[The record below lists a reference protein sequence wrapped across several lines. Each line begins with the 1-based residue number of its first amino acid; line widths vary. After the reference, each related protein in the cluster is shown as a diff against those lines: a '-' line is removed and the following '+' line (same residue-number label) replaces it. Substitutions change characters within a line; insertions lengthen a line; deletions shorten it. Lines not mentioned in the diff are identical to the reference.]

1 MGSSNETAEDQQQLQ
16 QHLVVHQ
23 ATIEDDPRRQQQ
35 TKMTFQQV
43 VEQKMKEKQA
53 GSKKHVMFLP
63 SQGSAGHE
71 APARL
76 AIKKRELIKSSEL
89 TSPVDPPV
97 PLPPSSGTSL
107 PLMLVDDILREE
119 EEEEEQG
126 EAATAGT
133 GRVTNTIIFIFG
145 RRHKNSITKN

>member
-1 MGSSNETAEDQQQLQ
+1 MGSSNETAAEDQQQLHQ
-16 QHLVVHQ
+16 QQQLVEVHQ
-23 ATIEDDPRRQQQ
+23 ATIEDHQQP

-43 VEQKMKEKQA
+43 VEQKMKQS

-63 SQGSAGHE
+63 SQGSTGHHE

-89 TSPVDPPV
+89 TSPVDPPSV
-97 PLPPSSGTSL
+97 PLPPSSGGATTSL

-126 EAATAGT
+126 GEAATASGT
-133 GRVTNTIIFIFG
+133 GRVTNAIIFIFW
-145 RRHKNSITKN
+145 T

>member
-16 QHLVVHQ
+16 QLVVHQ

-63 SQGSAGHE
+63 SQGSAGHHE

-89 TSPVDPPV
+89 TSPVDPSV
-97 PLPPSSGTSL
+97 PLPPSSGTSSL

-126 EAATAGT
+126 EAAATAGT

-145 RRHKNSITKN
+145 RRHKNSIT

>member
-1 MGSSNETAEDQQQLQ
+1 MGSSNETAAEDQQ
-16 QHLVVHQ
+16 LVEVHQ
-23 ATIEDDPRRQQQ
+23 ATIEDHQQQ
-35 TKMTFQQV
+35 PTKMTFQQV
-43 VEQKMKEKQA
+43 VEQKMKQS

-63 SQGSAGHE
+63 SQGSAVCHE

-89 TSPVDPPV
+89 TSPVDPSPV
-97 PLPPSSGTSL
+97 PLPPSSGGATTSL

-126 EAATAGT
+126 GAAATAS
-133 GRVTNTIIFIFG
+133 GRVTNAIMFNFWT
-145 RRHKNSITKN
+145 